1 MKKLLATVLSAT
13 MAFSLCAPFAACA
26 AEADPYADL
35 DPVTFSCVTIFD
47 STSSMAK
54 ALNFMAEKLAE
65 ETGGKLT
72 MEIYDS
78 GQTGGENEQTE
89 ALSIGEVEMAA
100 NGTLAVVN
108 YAPEYGFFDAPFVF
122 ADGEHF
128 MAVWN
133 SDLGQGLRDKM
144 EENGFHNLGIM
155 ERGYRH
161 ITTNKPIYSI
171 DDMKGLVLR
180 TPQSASFTETF
191 GSLGCV
197 CVPIALTELFTAL
210 QTGVAEASE
219 GPWDQIVTNK
229 LYEVQDYIVES
240 TYYYCTSMWFM
251 NSDFYNGLPE
261 AYRTLIDEVSAEAL
275 DMGTD
280 LIRSSGEELKQVCID
295 NGCEILEM
303 GDLTP
308 YLEAVKPAMDKF
320 FAETW
325 TVTTADEIAGFRN

>member
-1 MKKLLATVLSAT
+1 MKKILATALALCLLVSLLATMNVSA
-13 MAFSLCAPFAACA
+13 AAA
-26 AEADPYADL
+26 GPYDDL
-35 DPVTFSCVTIFD
+35 APVTFSCVTIFD
-47 STSSMAK
+47 ATSSMTK
-54 ALNFMAEKLAE
+54 ALNFMADRLAE
-65 ETGGKLT
+65 ETDGKLK

-89 ALSIGEVEMAA
+89 ALAIGEVEMAA

-144 EENGFHNLGIM
+144 AENGFHNLGIM

-171 DDMKGLVLR
+171 DDMNGLVLR
-180 TPQSASFTETF
+180 TPQSASFVNTF

-251 NSDFYNGLPE
+251 NQDFYDSLPE
-261 AYRTLIDEVSAEAL
+261 AYRTLIDEVAAEAL
-275 DMGTD
+275 DYGTE

-295 NGCEILEM
+295 YGCEILEL

-308 YLEAVKPAMDKF
+308 YLEKVKPAMDEF
-320 FAETW
+320 FATTW
-325 TVTTADEIAGFRN
+325 TVTTADEIASLRK